1 MRAWLLACSLRQDR
15 DVDIPAVV
23 VTYDPGW
30 PGLFRELR
38 DRVDAA
44 LAGVA
49 HVTEHV
55 GSSAVPGLDAK
66 PVIDLDVVVPDDAA
80 VGPAIGALAAAG
92 WRHQGD
98 LGVRGREA
106 FWPPA
111 GAVYHHLYV
120 VVAGSRPHRDH
131 VDLRDFL
138 RAHPGQAARYGELK
152 HRLAGL
158 LDTDRRAYSDG
169 RAEMITGFLR
179 QARC

>member
-1 MRAWLLACSLRQDR
+1 LLACWLRHDR
-15 DVDIPAVV
+15 VVDVPAVV
-23 VTYDPGW
+23 VTPDPGW

-44 LAGVA
+44 LAEVA

-55 GSSAVPGLDAK
+55 GSTAVPGLDAK
-66 PVIDLDVVVPDDAA
+66 PVIDLDVVVPGDAA
-80 VGPAIGALAAAG
+80 VGPAMGALAAAG

-98 LGVRGREA
+98 LGIAGREA

-111 GAVYHHLYV
+111 DAVYHHLYV
-120 VVAGSRPHRDH
+120 VVAGSQPHRDH

-138 RAHPGQAARYGELK
+138 CAHPGQAARYGELK
-152 HRLAGL
+152 RRLAGL
-158 LDTDRRAYSDG
+158 LAADRLAYSECK
-169 RAEMITGFLR
+169 AEMIAGFLR